1 MTRIIKVGERGI
13 AVFLAVI
20 ALLVAVFAPV
30 LVAVSTK
37 SETATVVVI
46 DAGHGGED
54 GGVVGTKTGVKESEI
69 NLYMSKIVGEYL
81 QGMGFRVVQTRKN
94 EGALVGGKF
103 RKRSDM
109 EERVRIVEKAKPS
122 VVVSLHM
129 NTYTSSAR
137 RGAQVFYYVKS
148 EESGEF
154 ARLMQARLNEKFNGV
169 DIGREYSAL
178 TAEKYILWKS
188 PAPAI
193 IVECGFLS
201 NPQDEANF
209 LSDEYRH
216 RFGYEVARGIAE
228 YVYSSRTA

>member
-1 MTRIIKVGERGI
+1 MTRKFKGGEREI

-20 ALLVAVFAPV
+20 ALLIAVLTPV

-37 SETATVVVI
+37 NETATVVVI

-81 QGMGFRVVQTRKN
+81 EGMGFRVVQTRKN
-94 EGALVGGKF
+94 ESALVGGKF

-109 EERVRIVEKAKPS
+109 EERVRIMEKAKPS
-122 VVVSLHM
+122 AVVSLHM

-137 RGAQVFYYVKS
+137 RGAQVFYFGKS

-154 ARLMQARLNEKFNGV
+154 ARLMQAKLNEKFNGV
-169 DIGREYSAL
+169 DVGREYSAL

-201 NPQDEANF
+201 NPRDEENF
-209 LSDEYRH
+209 LDDEYRH
-216 RFGYEVARGIAE
+216 RFGYEVATGIAE
-228 YVYSSRTA
+228 YVYLSRTA